1 MTSNEICVDL
11 SSEGSPS
18 DDELTNDDDQHSNSG
33 YQWLDQTLENKRSLR
48 DPVGFSE
55 KKSRKRRSSSGPS
68 ASTTLARP
76 NGLPQP
82 KIHVSTPRATKQNG
96 VQVLELTKCCWI
108 FKCFPFLRGVRI
120 WLVQDIC
127 GFVCASMTWLL
138 IAFAFVVFPTFV
150 LDDLTTFTNAINVL
164 VFIVAATLA
173 ACSHVKAMVTDP
185 GAVPIGNATP
195 ANIQRLGLK
204 ENQVVYKCSKCCS
217 IKPDRAHHCSICQR
231 CVRKMDHHCPWINNC
246 VGESNQKFFVLFT
259 FYIALIST
267 QVLIFICF
275 LFANCLTTANIPDS
289 DGMIRWYRTVLVPRY
304 YFANN
309 SEFRHQGSP
318 GQIIKNMQHRGLGG
332 LWRKRGQALAA
343 QNGTESDVEIEICH
357 AFRRPLN
364 LGLIIGLT
372 LEAFLFAIFTTIM
385 CLSQLYQIC
394 KDETGIESI
403 KKEASG
409 CCCCNPEQRK
419 QTGGSWGRKSRWAN
433 LKSVFGSPFGLKWF
447 SPFHMPNRSMG
458 KLEPYQYCV

>member
-33 YQWLDQTLENKRSLR
+33 YQWLDQTL
-48 DPVGFSE
+48 
-55 KKSRKRRSSSGPS
+55 
-68 ASTTLARP
+68 ALARP

-275 LFANCLTTANIPDS
+275 LFANCLTT
-289 DGMIRWYRTVLVPRY
+289 V
-304 YFANN
+304 ANN

-403 KKEASG
+403 KKE
-409 CCCCNPEQRK
+409 
-419 QTGGSWGRKSRWAN
+419 GGSWGRKSRWAN

-447 SPFHMPNRSMG
+447 SPFHMPNTSMG